1 MKKFLSLIIS
11 MTLCLSITAC
21 SNQVQTQEETMVI
34 KPSDFS
40 EETMQVI
47 DILGDDVL
55 FFDFLVDDSVKSYS
69 IEAFVYKDNTWQDYG
84 ITASNIDDTNNRIAI
99 KSDAEGYDIHTMDD
113 SGIIGYNSDAVY
125 DAFDSTTQQGSYKIT
140 SATDIIMDEEIVLWS
155 KIGNNGN
162 GLAITSDFRNADC
175 TAGMAFT
182 VTFSDEVLQ

>member
-1 MKKFLSLIIS
+1 MKKLLSLIIS
-11 MTLCLSITAC
+11 ATLCLSITAC

-55 FFDFLVDDSVKSYS
+55 FFDFVVDDSVKSYS
-69 IEAFVYKDNTWQDYG
+69 IEAFIYKDNDWQDYG
-84 ITASNIDDTNNRIAI
+84 YTSGNIDDTNNRIAI
-99 KSDAEGYDIHTMDD
+99 KSDEEGYDIHTIYDN
-113 SGIIGYNSDAVY
+113 GVIGYNADVAY

-140 SATDIIMDEEIVLWS
+140 STTDIIIDEEIVLWC
-155 KIGNNGN
+155 KIGNVGN

-182 VTFSDEVLQ
+182 VTFSDEVLE